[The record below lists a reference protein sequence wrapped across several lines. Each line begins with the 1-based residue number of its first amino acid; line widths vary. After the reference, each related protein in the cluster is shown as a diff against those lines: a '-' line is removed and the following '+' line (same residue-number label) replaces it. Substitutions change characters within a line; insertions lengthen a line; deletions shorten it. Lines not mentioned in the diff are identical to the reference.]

1 MSLKILALIEEIRKL
16 DSTEEQAGKISLIV
30 DEMKKIN
37 ADFDKMSFKFER
49 SSKEKIILSSLL
61 TRTSIDLKKVS
72 DNLKIRAEELSTLLT
87 TIPAYVYFKDINL
100 NYMMVNRPFA
110 EMIGLSTSQ
119 IIGKK
124 LQDIITGYDNKE
136 YLITEKTVIN
146 SGTAVYNIEEEVVYR
161 DRKRWVNSNLAP
173 IRNADNEI
181 IGLIG
186 ISWDIT
192 DRKLYEEELREAKDA
207 AEAGTLAK
215 NEFIASVS
223 HEFRT
228 PMNGILGLADIL
240 RTSPLNR
247 EQSELLNG
255 ITTSAQNLLVL
266 LNDVLDFSAIEAGK
280 MEMDYQPF
288 MLDRVLEDISLV
300 MKMKAEEK
308 SLQFD
313 INIDEKVPNYL
324 IGDSHRLQQILLNLA
339 NNSVKFTETG
349 RIDISVSYVDQIE
362 NKATLRFNV
371 CDTGIGIPPMAINSL
386 FKVFSRVKQDK
397 TKLIAG
403 TGLGLSICKKL
414 TDIMG
419 GRLGVES
426 TFGKGSTF
434 WFTLPFVLT
443 TLPKSPVSQ
452 QETRHAVQYTG
463 KTVLVAEDNLINQRI
478 VSFQLK
484 KMGFEIDLANDGQE
498 AFEKYCAGKY
508 DLIILDIQMP
518 KMDGYQVAKAIRNKE
533 RNIPNYS
540 PIIALTANAMKGD
553 REFYLDAGMDGYV
566 SKPFTYETLEEAIGS
581 LLI

>member
-1 MSLKILALIEEIRKL
+1 
-16 DSTEEQAGKISLIV
+16 
-30 DEMKKIN
+30 
-37 ADFDKMSFKFER
+37 
-49 SSKEKIILSSLL
+49 
-61 TRTSIDLKKVS
+61 
-72 DNLKIRAEELSTLLT
+72 
-87 TIPAYVYFKDINL
+87 
-100 NYMMVNRPFA
+100 
-110 EMIGLSTSQ
+110 
-119 IIGKK
+119 
-124 LQDIITGYDNKE
+124 
-136 YLITEKTVIN
+136 
-146 SGTAVYNIEEEVVYR
+146 
-161 DRKRWVNSNLAP
+161 
-173 IRNADNEI
+173 
-181 IGLIG
+181 
-186 ISWDIT
+186 
-192 DRKLYEEELREAKDA
+192 
-207 AEAGTLAK
+207 
-215 NEFIASVS
+215 
-223 HEFRT
+223 
-228 PMNGILGLADIL
+228 
-240 RTSPLNR
+240 
-247 EQSELLNG
+247 
-255 ITTSAQNLLVL
+255 
-266 LNDVLDFSAIEAGK
+266 
-280 MEMDYQPF
+280 
-288 MLDRVLEDISLV
+288 
-300 MKMKAEEK
+300 
-308 SLQFD
+308 
-313 INIDEKVPNYL
+313 
-324 IGDSHRLQQILLNLA
+324 
-339 NNSVKFTETG
+339 
-349 RIDISVSYVDQIE
+349 VSYVDQIE